1 MRPTWEAATSDEIK
15 ADIRRWMSICGPY
28 LFLSSGDKMM
38 MHLKRQ
44 CMTAV
49 YLAIK
54 ES

>member
-1 MRPTWEAATSDEIK
+1 MRPTWETATSDEIK
-15 ADIRRWMSICGPY
+15 ADIHRWMNFIVPS
-28 LFLSSGDKMM
+28 LFLSIGDKMM